1 MKKIQVL
8 LVLLLLIGFGANA
21 QDAKA
26 GAVLDAMSSKYK
38 NMKTFTAS
46 FSYGVISASG
56 KKGRVRS
63 GSIAVKGVKFKLNM
77 AGQEIYNNG
86 SEIYSYVEETNEV
99 NVTEYDASADSQF
112 SPANIYSI
120 YKKGYKYTYKGTKT
134 VGGASCDMV
143 ELIPLKGNGNIQKVE
158 VAVSKTTKE
167 IKSWKLTDG
176 SGKTTAF
183 DIVKFS
189 PNVSLSDSFFSFN
202 TAKHPGV
209 EVVDL
214 R

>member
-8 LVLLLLIGFGANA
+8 LAFLLLINLGANA

-26 GAVLDAMSSKYK
+26 GAVLDAMSTKYK
-38 NMKTFTAS
+38 NMKTFTAN
-46 FSYGVISASG
+46 FSYGAISASG
-56 KKGRVRS
+56 KKGRVRT

-86 SEIYSYVEETNEV
+86 SEIFSYVEETNEV

-120 YKKGYKYTYKGTKT
+120 YKKGYKYTHKGTANI
-134 VGGASCDMV
+134 GGVSCDLI

-158 VAVSKTTKE
+158 IGVSKSTKE
-167 IKSWKLTDG
+167 IKNWKLTDG
-176 SGKTTAF
+176 SGKVTAF

-189 PNVSLSDSFFSFN
+189 PNVALGDSYFSFN